1 MHAWGVGGGM
11 WRDHR
16 VSVLLLEPVRKG
28 VGESRAEK
36 ETEVGVKVAV
46 PSVPIR
52 ALTDHRLWAR
62 WALGRT

>member
-1 MHAWGVGGGM
+1 M
-11 WRDHR
+11 WMDHR
-16 VSVLLLEPVRKG
+16 VSVLLLEPVRKS

-36 ETEVGVKVAV
+36 ETEVGVKVVV

>member
-1 MHAWGVGGGM
+1 M

-36 ETEVGVKVAV
+36 ETEVGVKVAAV
-46 PSVPIR
+46 SPDKG
-52 ALTDHRLWAR
+52 TD
-62 WALGRT
+62 GP

>member
-52 ALTDHRLWAR
+52 ALTDHRLCAR

>member
-1 MHAWGVGGGM
+1 MR
-11 WRDHR
+11 RDHR

-46 PSVPIR
+46 LSVPIR
-52 ALTDHRLWAR
+52 ALTDQRLWAR
-62 WALGRT
+62 WVLGTT

>member
-1 MHAWGVGGGM
+1 M

-36 ETEVGVKVAV
+36 ETEVGVLVKVAV